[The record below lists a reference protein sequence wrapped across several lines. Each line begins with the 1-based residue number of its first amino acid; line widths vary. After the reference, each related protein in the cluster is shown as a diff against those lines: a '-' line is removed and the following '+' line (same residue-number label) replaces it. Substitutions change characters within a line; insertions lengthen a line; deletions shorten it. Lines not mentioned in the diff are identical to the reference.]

1 MMVNYDLNLGFT
13 YCHFIPLAKGLLCF
27 NVLREGNAFMLKPI
41 IVRIFSIFIVIFEKS
56 KYIWIAGELNGP
68 MIASVCDT

>member
-27 NVLREGNAFMLKPI
+27 NVLHEGNAFMLKPI
-41 IVRIFSIFIVIFEKS
+41 IVRIFSSFYSNI
-56 KYIWIAGELNGP
+56 
-68 MIASVCDT
+68 